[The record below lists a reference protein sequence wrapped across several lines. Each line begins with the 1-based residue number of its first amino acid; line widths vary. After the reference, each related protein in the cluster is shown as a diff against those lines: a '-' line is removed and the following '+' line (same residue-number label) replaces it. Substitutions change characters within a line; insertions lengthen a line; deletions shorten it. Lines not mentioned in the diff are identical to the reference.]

1 MTTFD
6 DAAIHKLIVE
16 IQSYREAIRRV
27 LEAWDTTT
35 NSKSHDGRLWQCMEE
50 LRQEIGNGESGDAV

>member
-6 DAAIHKLIVE
+6 DAAIRELIE
-16 IQSYREAIRRV
+16 SIQSSREAIRRA

-35 NSKSHDGRLWQCMEE
+35 HQKNDDGRLWQCMEE
-50 LRQEIGNGESGDAV
+50 LRMEIEK

>member
-50 LRQEIGNGESGDAV
+50 LRMEVEK